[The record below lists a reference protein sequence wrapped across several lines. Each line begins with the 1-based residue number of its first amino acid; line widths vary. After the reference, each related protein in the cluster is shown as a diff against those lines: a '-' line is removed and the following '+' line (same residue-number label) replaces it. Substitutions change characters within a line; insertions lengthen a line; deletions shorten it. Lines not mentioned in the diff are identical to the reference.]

1 MNLPARSRHYGAV
14 SQSRR
19 LGHNRD
25 MEARSLAM
33 PIDPAAPAVT
43 GGIARIAPLVWR
55 IVAPNPS
62 PLTGP
67 GTNTYVVGRERPVVI
82 DPGMHDAA
90 HLARILDVTDRTIE
104 AVICTH
110 SHPDHS
116 PGAAELRVRTGAR
129 VVGLPAPR
137 DPYQDETYVPDAT
150 LADDELLR
158 HPEFRLRALRT
169 PGHVSNHLCLL
180 LEDERLLFTGDHL
193 MQGTTVVIIPPEGSM
208 REYLASLRRLQPLP
222 IDALAPGH
230 GTVIPDAQAEIT
242 RVIAHRLAREA
253 KVIAALAARGRATVD
268 ELLPAVYD
276 DVPVALHGWARHS
289 LLAHAIKLVEDG
301 RASASGET
309 YEWRG

>member
-1 MNLPARSRHYGAV
+1 M
-14 SQSRR
+14 
-19 LGHNRD
+19 
-25 MEARSLAM
+25 
-33 PIDPAAPAVT
+33 
-43 GGIARIAPLVWR
+43 WR

-67 GTNTYVVGRERPVVI
+67 GTNCYVVGRTRPVVI
-82 DPGMHDAA
+82 DPGMHDEA
-90 HLARILDVTDRTIE
+90 HLGRIMGVTGGTIA

-116 PGAAELRVRTGAR
+116 PGAAELRARTGAR
-129 VVGLPAPR
+129 VVGLPAPH
-137 DPYQDETYVPDAT
+137 DPYQDTTYVPDAT
-150 LADDELLR
+150 LEDDELLD

-180 LEDERLLFTGDHL
+180 LEDARLLFTGDHL

-208 REYLASLRRLQPLP
+208 RDYLASLRRLQSLP

-230 GTVIPDAQAEIT
+230 GTVIPDAQAEIA
-242 RVIAHRLAREA
+242 RVIAHRLGREA

-268 ELLPAVYD
+268 ELLPSVYD

-289 LLAHAIKLVEDG
+289 LLAHAIKLVEEG
-301 RASASGET
+301 RAISSGET

>member
-1 MNLPARSRHYGAV
+1 MTTFDRHAV
-14 SQSRR
+14 
-19 LGHNRD
+19 
-25 MEARSLAM
+25 
-33 PIDPAAPAVT
+33 AVT
-43 GGIARIAPLVWR
+43 GAVQQIDAAVWR

-67 GTNTYVVGRERPVVI
+67 GTNSYVVGFERPVVI
-82 DPGMHDAA
+82 DPGVSEEA
-90 HLARILDVTDRTIE
+90 HLARILDVTKRAIDT
-104 AVICTH
+104 VICTH

-116 PGAAELRVRTGAR
+116 PGAAELRARTGAR

-137 DPYQDETYVPDAT
+137 DPYQDATYVPDAT
-150 LADDELLR
+150 LADDEWLR

-208 REYLASLRRLQPLP
+208 RDYLASLRRLQTLA

-230 GTVIPDAQAEIT
+230 GTVIPDAQVEIA
-242 RVIAHRLAREA
+242 RVIAHRLGREA

-268 ELLPAVYD
+268 ELLPTVYD
-276 DVPVALHGWARHS
+276 DVPVSLHGWARHS

-301 RASASGET
+301 RASSRGET

>member
-1 MNLPARSRHYGAV
+1 
-14 SQSRR
+14 
-19 LGHNRD
+19 LGQHNGD
-25 MEARSLAM
+25 MDASSLDM
-33 PIDPAAPAVT
+33 PIDPSAPAVT
-43 GGIARIAPLVWR
+43 GGISADRAAGLASSLR
-55 IVAPNPS
+55 TS
-62 PLTGP
+62 PLTGH
-67 GTNTYVVGRERPVVI
+67 GTNTYVVGHEQPVVI

-90 HLARILDVTDRTIE
+90 HLARILDVTDRTID

-208 REYLASLRRLQPLP
+208 RDYLASLQGSAS
-222 IDALAPGH
+222 IDALAPG
-230 GTVIPDAQAEIT
+230 
-242 RVIAHRLAREA
+242 RHRHPRCAGRDRTCHRSPPGREA
-253 KVIAALAARGRATVD
+253 KAGAGRAWRATSMSCCR
-268 ELLPAVYD
+268 LTTFPWRSTAGYD
-276 DVPVALHGWARHS
+276 TTARMRS
-289 LLAHAIKLVEDG
+289 SSSRMV
-301 RASASGET
+301 GE
-309 YEWRG
+309 RD

>member
-1 MNLPARSRHYGAV
+1 MHAHSLELPVEPSA
-14 SQSRR
+14 Q
-19 LGHNRD
+19 
-25 MEARSLAM
+25 
-33 PIDPAAPAVT
+33 AVT
-43 GGIARIAPLVWR
+43 GGIARIARQVWR

-82 DPGMHDAA
+82 DPGTRDDA
-90 HLARILDVTDRTIE
+90 HLGRIMSVTDGTIA
-104 AVICTH
+104 AVVCTH

-116 PGAAELRVRTGAR
+116 PGAAELRTRSGAP
-129 VVGLPAPR
+129 VIGLPAPR

-208 REYLASLRRLQPLP
+208 RDYLASLRRLQALA

-230 GTVIPDAQAEIT
+230 GTVIPEAQAEIA
-242 RVIAHRLAREA
+242 RVIAHRLGREA
-253 KVIAALAARGRATVD
+253 KVIAALAARGRATID
-268 ELLPAVYD
+268 EMLPAVYD
-276 DVPVALHGWARHS
+276 DVPVSLHGWARHS
-289 LLAHAIKLVEDG
+289 LLAHAIKLVEEG
-301 RASASGET
+301 RASESDGT
-309 YEWRG
+309 YDWRG

>member
-1 MNLPARSRHYGAV
+1 M
-14 SQSRR
+14 
-19 LGHNRD
+19 D
-25 MEARSLAM
+25 ARSLEM
-33 PIDPAAPAVT
+33 PIDPPAPAVT
-43 GGIARIAPLVWR
+43 GGVARIAPQVWR

-67 GTNTYVVGRERPVVI
+67 GTNTYVVGSRRPVVI
-82 DPGMHDAA
+82 DPGMQDAA
-90 HLARILDVTDRTIE
+90 HLARIMDVTGGTVD
-104 AVICTH
+104 AVVCTH

-116 PGAAELRVRTGAR
+116 PGAAELRARTGAR

-137 DPYQDETYVPDAT
+137 DPYQDTTYVPDAT
-150 LADDELLR
+150 LADDEPLR

-208 REYLASLRRLQPLP
+208 RDYLASLRRLQGLP

-230 GTVIPDAQAEIT
+230 GTVIENAQDEIA
-242 RVIAHRLAREA
+242 RVIAHRLKRES
-253 KVIAALAARGRATVD
+253 KVVAALAARGRATLD
-268 ELLPAVYD
+268 ELLPTVYD
-276 DVPVALHGWARHS
+276 DVPVSLHAWARHS
-289 LLAHAIKLVEDG
+289 LLAHAIKLVEEG
-301 RASASGET
+301 RASESGET